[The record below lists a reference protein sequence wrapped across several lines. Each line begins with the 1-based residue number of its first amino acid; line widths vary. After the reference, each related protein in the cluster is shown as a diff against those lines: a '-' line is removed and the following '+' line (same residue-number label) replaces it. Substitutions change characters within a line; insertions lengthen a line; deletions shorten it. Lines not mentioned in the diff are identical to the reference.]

1 MMDTKDTKAVYKR
14 MIDEAFNAGDLK
26 VVDEVVSPNY
36 VLHGAPPDMPQGPD
50 AIRATVKTFRTAFP
64 DLKIELKDLVA
75 EGDKVSARS
84 VMRGTHE
91 GMLFGIPA
99 THKKV
104 EVDGLTMVTVCDGR
118 VQESWVKNDTMQ
130 LFQQL
135 GVSPPKM

>member
-1 MMDTKDTKAVYKR
+1 MDTKDTKAIYKR

-26 VVDEVVSPNY
+26 AVDEVVSPNY
-36 VLHGAPPDMPQGPD
+36 VLHGAPPNMPQGPD
-50 AIRATVKTFRTAFP
+50 AIRATVQTFRTAFP
-64 DLKIELKDLVA
+64 DLKIELKELVA

-84 VMRGTHE
+84 IMRGTHD
-91 GMLFGIPA
+91 GPLFGIPA

-104 EVDGLTMVTVCDGR
+104 EVDGLTMVTVRDGR

-135 GVSPPKM
+135 GVSPPEM

>member
-1 MMDTKDTKAVYKR
+1 MDTRDTKAIYKR
-14 MIDEAFNAGDLK
+14 MIDEAFNAGDLS
-26 VVDEVVSPNY
+26 VIDEVVSPNY
-36 VLHGAPPDMPQGPD
+36 VLHGAPPNMPQGPD
-50 AIRATVKTFRTAFP
+50 AIRATVQTFRTAFP
-64 DLKIELKDLVA
+64 DLKIELKELVA

-84 VMRGTHE
+84 VMRGTHD
-91 GMLFGIPA
+91 GVLFGIPA

-104 EVDGLTMVTVCDGR
+104 EVDGLTMVTVRDGR

>member
-1 MMDTKDTKAVYKR
+1 MDTKDTKAIYKR
-14 MIDEAFNAGDLK
+14 MIDEAFNAGKLE

-36 VLHGAPPDMPQGPD
+36 VLHGAPPDMPKGPD

-64 DLKIELKDLVA
+64 DLEIELQELVA

-91 GMLFGIPA
+91 GPLFGIPA

-104 EVDGLTMVTVCDGR
+104 EVDGLTMVTVRDGR
-118 VQESWVKNDTMQ
+118 VQESWVKNDTLQ

-135 GVSPPKM
+135 GVSPPGM